1 MKPKDVDMGII
12 ENQLT
17 KQVRLSKFLSLDQQN
32 SQAGSLDDKGQ
43 KIFVWNF
50 NFFPKEQAFTTNFSK
65 FRGGVFDQLDKQTTG
80 SPAQEDHSEHRSPK
94 HKKSSSETMT
104 KDIFGFLGE
113 TE

>member
-43 KIFVWNF
+43 KIFV
-50 NFFPKEQAFTTNFSK
+50 
-65 FRGGVFDQLDKQTTG
+65 
-80 SPAQEDHSEHRSPK
+80 
-94 HKKSSSETMT
+94 
-104 KDIFGFLGE
+104 
-113 TE
+113 